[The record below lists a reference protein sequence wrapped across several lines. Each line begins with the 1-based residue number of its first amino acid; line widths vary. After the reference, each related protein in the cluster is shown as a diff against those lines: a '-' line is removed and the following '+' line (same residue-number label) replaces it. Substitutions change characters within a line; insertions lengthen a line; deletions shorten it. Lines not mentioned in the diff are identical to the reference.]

1 MSEVARLRYFV
12 AVAEELHFGRA
23 AERLFIAQPAL
34 SQQIRKLEEQLGV
47 TLFERDRR
55 HVALTPA
62 GEALL
67 SEARAAVDQV
77 DRALAVGRRFR
88 SGRIGRLDIGCT
100 PGAVGGLMGR
110 IMRAFQ
116 ADHPDVELELHHYS
130 FSDVSAGLRNGE
142 VDAAFVRLPLS
153 LPDLRHRTLVVEP
166 RVVALPPEH
175 PLVTRPEL
183 AIAELLDEPWIAIAT
198 NDATWRDFWLAT
210 EHRSGRPAR
219 VGAEAATPDEA
230 FEAVLAGRGDPPDP
244 PYDRGAVHRPGHHH
258 NPGPGRRTLAWRDCL
273 AGRNR
278 VCAAPDLRCDFRG
291 GSGGGLANTR
301 GRLSW
306 FSWVS

>member
-1 MSEVARLRYFV
+1 MSELARLRYFV

-47 TLFERDRR
+47 ALFERDRR
-55 HVALTPA
+55 HVGLTPA

-67 SEARAAVDQV
+67 PEAHAAVEQV
-77 DRALAVGRRFR
+77 DRALAVGRRYR

-100 PGAVGGLMGR
+100 PGAVGGLMGQ
-110 IMRAFQ
+110 IVRAFQ
-116 ADHPDVELELHHYS
+116 GAHRDVKLELHHYS

-153 LPDLRHRTLVVEP
+153 VPDLRYRVLVVEP

-175 PLVTRPEL
+175 PLATRTEL
-183 AIAELLDEPWIAIAT
+183 ALAELLDEPWIAIAT

-210 EHRSGRPAR
+210 EHRGGSPAR
-219 VGAEAATPDEA
+219 IGVEATTPDEA
-230 FEAVLAGRGDPPDP
+230 FEAVLAGRGVLLTRPTIAERFTGEGVTIIPVPD
-244 PYDRGAVHRPGHHH
+244 
-258 NPGPGRRTLAWRDCL
+258 
-273 AGRNR
+273 
-278 VCAAPDLRCDFRG
+278 AAPSHGAIAWLAATESPLLETFIATSEAVAG
-291 GSGGGLANTR
+291 EGSAVPAAR
-301 GRLSW
+301 
-306 FSWVS
+306 